1 MDWAAWHEDYDDPG
15 SALARRLAAVQTVV
29 RQALDRSPPG
39 PLTAVSMCAGQ
50 GRDLIGVLASH
61 PRGGDVRARLV
72 EIDPRNV
79 AFAERSARQ
88 AGLTVLKPAGAGVGP
103 TVLTPADPGGGLTVS
118 TPADAGSARQAGR
131 TDIASADT
139 ASAGPARPPVT
150 APAGAGRAGPAGIE
164 VVTGDAGLMRHYRDL
179 APADLVLACGVFGN
193 LTDADV
199 LRTVEA
205 CARLCREG
213 GTVVWTRH
221 RRPPDLVP
229 VIGDWFAAR
238 GFEPVYVSD
247 PAAGFGLGAH
257 RLCHPPKALESGDR
271 IFTFVPEKQ
280 ASRP

>member
-1 MDWAAWHEDYDDPG
+1 MDWAAWHEDYDDPK
-15 SALARRLAAVQTVV
+15 SALARRLAAVQTII

-39 PLTAVSMCAGQ
+39 PLTALSMCAGQ

-61 PRGGDVRARLV
+61 PRRGDVRARLV

-79 AFAERSARQ
+79 AFAAQSARQ
-88 AGLTVLKPAGAGVGP
+88 AGLTVITPAGAGSG
-103 TVLTPADPGGGLTVS
+103 
-118 TPADAGSARQAGR
+118 
-131 TDIASADT
+131 
-139 ASAGPARPPVT
+139 
-150 APAGAGRAGPAGIE
+150 GPAGIE
-164 VVTGDAGLMRHYRDL
+164 VVAGDAGLMRHYRDL

-205 CARLCREG
+205 CAQLCREG

-280 ASRP
+280 ASHP